1 MLPNKHSSTP
11 LHFFYIIEC
20 YKIFQFSTEFVIE
33 ILCFN
38 FWIQVNNVGTAIW
51 KPAIEYTTE
60 EFSTIFGTNFESAY
74 HLSQLAHP
82 LLKASGAGS
91 IVFISSVAGVVS
103 LKNLSV
109 YSATKGMYKKAK
121 KKKKSEKSSY
131 RYLIFIHSLLASPLA
146 IYGVGMRVLCS

>member
-1 MLPNKHSSTP
+1 M
-11 LHFFYIIEC
+11 
-20 YKIFQFSTEFVIE
+20 
-33 ILCFN
+33 
-38 FWIQVNNVGTAIW
+38 NNVGTAIW
-51 KPAIEYTTE
+51 KPAIEYTAE

-121 KKKKSEKSSY
+121 KKKKVKNH
-131 RYLIFIHSLLASPLA
+131 LTDI
-146 IYGVGMRVLCS
+146 